1 MMLVQNEMN
10 QSHESRSLDRVA
22 KITIF
27 CLDQGEGLN
36 ELARLDTSK
45 LPLIAQPPP
54 PLVPQ
59 DATSGTELLDFSFS
73 QKRPELDN
81 YIL

>member
-45 LPLIAQPPP
+45 LPLIAQPPHP
-54 PLVPQ
+54 PSSHRMQPQ
-59 DATSGTELLDFSFS
+59 GLNFWIFLFHRRDL
-73 QKRPELDN
+73 N
-81 YIL
+81 

>member
-54 PLVPQ
+54 PSSHRMQPQ
-59 DATSGTELLDFSFS
+59 GLNFWIFLFHRRDL
-73 QKRPELDN
+73 N
-81 YIL
+81 